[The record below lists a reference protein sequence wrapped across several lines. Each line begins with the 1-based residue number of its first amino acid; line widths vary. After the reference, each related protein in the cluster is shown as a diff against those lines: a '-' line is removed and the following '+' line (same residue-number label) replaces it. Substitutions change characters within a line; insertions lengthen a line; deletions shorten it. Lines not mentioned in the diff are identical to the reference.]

1 MVDQNFYYP
10 DLNPMITD
18 FNIIKKNSKSVLK
31 TLSGLML
38 PFGNTKPTFYEELN
52 YSDDIKFLDNL
63 IIKLTHLSTHS
74 CI

>member
-10 DLNPMITD
+10 DLDSIITD
-18 FNIIKKNSKSVLK
+18 FNIMKKNSKSLFK
-31 TLSGLML
+31 TLSGRML
-38 PFGNTKPTFYEELN
+38 PFGNTKPTFYEELS

-74 CI
+74 RI